1 MTYFPPLETV
11 PLGPPPEYN
20 AHPPAYTDKPF
31 PVLLQDGRQGVLVR
45 DPTGTH
51 MVVIDADNPNNT
63 RPNDHRCLSILAILC
78 VGFPLGVIAIWQSL
92 EVNRRYANG
101 DYRGA
106 VRASQ
111 AAYKWS
117 IASLLLALTIIILFI
132 FIRVYF
138 HDGYQYNHYY

>member
-1 MTYFPPLETV
+1 
-11 PLGPPPEYN
+11 
-20 AHPPAYTDKPF
+20 
-31 PVLLQDGRQGVLVR
+31 
-45 DPTGTH
+45 
-51 MVVIDADNPNNT
+51 MVVIDTDADNRNNARPNN
-63 RPNDHRCLSILAILC
+63 HRCLSILAILC
-78 VGFPLGVIAIWQSL
+78 VFPLGVIAIWQSL

-117 IASLLLALTIIILFI
+117 VASLLLALTIIILFV

-138 HDGYQYNHYY
+138 HEGYQYYHY